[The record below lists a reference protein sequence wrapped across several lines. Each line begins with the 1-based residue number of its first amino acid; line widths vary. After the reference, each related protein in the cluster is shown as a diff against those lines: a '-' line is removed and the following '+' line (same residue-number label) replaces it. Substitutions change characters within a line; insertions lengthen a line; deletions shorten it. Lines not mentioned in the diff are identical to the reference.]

1 MSPTVLPGPWGAYP
15 GAGPVIP
22 PIPPITRRPV
32 EPATRPASDREQ
44 RYHPDPNT
52 PRIVQLIQLSAR
64 EYAEMLARLTEQ
76 QEAAQRNSR
85 LSTEAARRMGRFDG
99 LA

>member
-1 MSPTVLPGPWGAYP
+1 
-15 GAGPVIP
+15 
-22 PIPPITRRPV
+22 
-32 EPATRPASDREQ
+32 
-44 RYHPDPNT
+44 
-52 PRIVQLIQLSAR
+52 VQLIQLSAR

-76 QEAAQRNSR
+76 QEAAQRDSR